1 MITAI
6 ATVSTVSGVGMG
18 IRRLSETCFGFG
30 MFLMMV
36 ALFMDKTFYILN
48 LLVQSLGYYTQF
60 IVQLGW
66 HTDAFEQLGP
76 SPHSELGRFSPEDHG
91 DPDGPDD
98 WMDTWTMFYW
108 GWWISWSPF
117 VGMFIAKIS
126 RGRTIRQFIN
136 GTLTAPVLYSIL
148 WMVIFGGAGIRHER
162 EATNMGFCCPA
173 DNESW
178 FLNATET
185 FKLIETRQL
194 EETIIDAAGSYWLCD
209 EGQCGKCAKSVLNLM
224 QRNNDTYSNFTTS
237 YVNLG
242 KDFGST
248 SPDRSLSKL
257 SCHPTEQMWFDVM
270 RSYGGIG
277 PFMAVFSLFGIVLYF
292 VTSSDSGSLV
302 IDCLSSNG
310 DPDPPA
316 IQRVFWAMMEGAT
329 ATALLVAGG
338 KKGLDALQTAGI
350 VSGLPYT
357 FIICI
362 LCVSLWRAVK
372 VAAGDL
378 DPFGPKFAIGL
389 FDCWA
394 AHPMTQWKK
403 KSREILELFV
413 GFCINIFKAPWT
425 MAEVQARLN
434 NSDKV
439 WAYAIAPTICM
450 VLWIIFHFAE
460 IGVNGMWAIGWFF
473 YLCFATL
480 LASVRIQVR
489 ERFEIIGNPF
499 EDFFAALFLYP
510 NVALQMDK
518 TTENLVQKKKKS
530 NMEMTM
536 DPENGKVNSA
546 FEN

>member
-1 MITAI
+1 
-6 ATVSTVSGVGMG
+6 MG

-48 LLVQSLGYYTQF
+48 LLVQSLGYYLQY

-76 SPHSELGRFSPEDHG
+76 SPHSELGRFSPEG
-91 DPDGPDD
+91 PENDPDGPDT
-98 WMDTWTMFYW
+98 WMDSWTMFYW

-173 DNESW
+173 DGESW
-178 FLNATET
+178 FLPANESLL
-185 FKLIETRQL
+185 LIEERQF
-194 EETIIDAAGSYWLCD
+194 EETPIDAAGSYWLCED
-209 EGQCGKCAKSVLNLM
+209 GLCGTCAKSVLNLM
-224 QRNNDTYSNFTTS
+224 QKNEETYSDFYSS

-242 KDFGST
+242 ADFGST

-257 SCHPTEQMWFDVM
+257 SCHATEQMWFDVM

-277 PFMAVFSLFGIVLYF
+277 SFMAIFSLFGIILYF

-372 VAAGDL
+372 VAAGN
-378 DPFGPKFAIGL
+378 F
-389 FDCWA
+389 
-394 AHPMTQWKK
+394 T
-403 KSREILELFV
+403 
-413 GFCINIFKAPWT
+413 
-425 MAEVQARLN
+425 
-434 NSDKV
+434 
-439 WAYAIAPTICM
+439 
-450 VLWIIFHFAE
+450 
-460 IGVNGMWAIGWFF
+460 
-473 YLCFATL
+473 
-480 LASVRIQVR
+480 
-489 ERFEIIGNPF
+489 
-499 EDFFAALFLYP
+499 
-510 NVALQMDK
+510 
-518 TTENLVQKKKKS
+518 
-530 NMEMTM
+530 
-536 DPENGKVNSA
+536 
-546 FEN
+546 

>member
-1 MITAI
+1 
-6 ATVSTVSGVGMG
+6 MG

-48 LLVQSLGYYTQF
+48 LFVQSLGYYTQF

-76 SPHSELGRFSPEDHG
+76 SPHSELGRFSPEDHA
-91 DPDGPDD
+91 DPDGPES
-98 WMDTWTMFYW
+98 WMDDWTMFYW

-162 EATNMGFCCPA
+162 EATNMGFCCPG
-173 DNESW
+173 DGESW
-178 FLNATET
+178 FLNANET
-185 FKLIETRQL
+185 LKLINDRNFN
-194 EETIIDAAGSYWLCD
+194 ETIIDAAGSYWLCD

-224 QRNNDTYSNFTTS
+224 QKNDDTYLDFYQS

-257 SCHPTEQMWFDVM
+257 SCHATEQMWFDVM
-270 RSYGGIG
+270 RSYSGIG

-338 KKGLDALQTAGI
+338 KKGLNALQTAGI

-378 DPFGPKFAIGL
+378 NPFGPKFAVGL

-403 KSREILELFV
+403 KSREILELFM

-450 VLWIIFHFAE
+450 VLWIIFHLAE
-460 IGVNGMWAIGWFF
+460 VGVNGMWAIGWFF

-518 TTENLVQKKKKS
+518 TTENLVQRTNKKS
-530 NMEMTM
+530 NLEMKSAQ
-536 DPENGKVNSA
+536 DPENGKVNAA